1 MSSEIILTTGD
12 LKQDYHVI
20 GPVYYQISNRGGGLF
35 TSSLF
40 EQLVTK
46 YTSQLNKM
54 KKSGTVSAN
63 EKGTSLDVMRG
74 FFGEAFVAP
83 SKFEMAFYIAS
94 EELKLRA
101 SLMKA
106 DAIICMRQ
114 DIDLDTTGFQYFYLQ
129 MFGTAVRFE

>member
-46 YTSQLNKM
+46 YTAQLNPYF
-54 KKSGTVSAN
+54 SQ
-63 EKGTSLDVMRG
+63 EKARFLHLTLC
-74 FFGEAFVAP
+74 FA
-83 SKFEMAFYIAS
+83 
-94 EELKLRA
+94 RA
-101 SLMKA
+101 SDWPKSY
-106 DAIICMRQ
+106 ICSH
-114 DIDLDTTGFQYFYLQ
+114 
-129 MFGTAVRFE
+129 